1 MDRKIAC
8 SALLCLG
15 ALLPV
20 AGCERGGV
28 RTDESREGLTSTHDL
43 DFKDYQIAAEA
54 LIGSLLQSGAIDRSD
69 GLQPILVIAPI
80 RNDTLQHLDTQ
91 LLTDKVR
98 IALNKSGK
106 ALTTTA
112 VGLQGPEDA
121 ATRAVQ
127 QDLPGDT
134 MIDPSSLPQAGKV
147 QAPNFSLAG
156 NITQLKTEIGRAEES
171 YFAIHLTLTDLVT
184 RLAVWE
190 DEKEIVKQKERGWGG
205 L

>member
-1 MDRKIAC
+1 MDRKTTGHAV
-8 SALLCLG
+8 LCLSAVLLG
-15 ALLPV
+15 AS
-20 AGCERGGV
+20 CERGGE
-28 RTDESREGLTSTHDL
+28 RTDESREGLTSTHNL

-54 LIGSLLQSGAIDRSD
+54 LIESLLLSGAIDRSD
-69 GLQPILVIAPI
+69 GLRAILVISPI

-106 ALTTTA
+106 AVTTTA

-121 ATRAVQ
+121 ATSTVQ
-127 QDLPGDT
+127 RELPGDT
-134 MIDPSSLPQAGKV
+134 TIDPSSLPQPGKV

-156 NITQLKTEIGRAEES
+156 NITQLKTEIGRDEES

-184 RLAVWE
+184 GLAVWE
-190 DEKEIVKQKERGWGG
+190 DEKEIVKQKERGWFG